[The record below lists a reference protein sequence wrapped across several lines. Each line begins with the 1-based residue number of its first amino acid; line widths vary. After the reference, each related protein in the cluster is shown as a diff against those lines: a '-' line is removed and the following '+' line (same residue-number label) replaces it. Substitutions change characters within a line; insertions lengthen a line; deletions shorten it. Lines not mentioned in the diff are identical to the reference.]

1 VQLIKLSFKRALKT
15 LMTSL
20 ILLSALIGQEGFL
33 HNVDGEIVEG
43 NGEPILLRGFGLGGW
58 LVPEG
63 YMLHNQAWIS
73 GFESP
78 TDIENHVTDLIGAEA
93 AEDFWELYRAN
104 YVAQADIDQIAEW
117 GFNHLRVP
125 FHYKQF
131 YDSTGSETPI
141 GYAIVDELISWCE
154 PYNMYIILDMHCA
167 PGGQNGGPISD
178 SDGTARLWLEESNKE
193 LTIQIWKEIAAY
205 YADHTLIGGYDLINE
220 PVLPSGVTLEE
231 FKQLYMDITEAIREV
246 DNNHLL
252 WIEGNWYGTD
262 FAGLTPPWDDNM
274 GYSFH
279 KYWGATSLST
289 IQSYINMRNNYGVP
303 LWMGESGENSNHWYY
318 EVFKLLEENNIGWN
332 FWTHKKVDK
341 ITSPYSA
348 YVSSQYQI
356 VIDYLLGNA
365 SQPTSDIASMGLTS
379 FANSLKIENCLM
391 RRGVV
396 AALTD
401 PDYGETT
408 KPYVPHSIPGTIP
421 AAYYDIGARGLSY
434 SDSDYWN
441 DGDGGYNDGWVF
453 RNDGVDVEGSDDD
466 INIPY
471 TVGWTEAGEWLGY
484 TIQNVT
490 PGTYDVSFSIA
501 APSSGGIFYAQL
513 EGQNLGVIDVPAT
526 GGWYNW
532 DDIPAQTV
540 TLSEGDKF
548 LKIQIVQAGFN
559 IQSITFDLVLSTDEK
574 NLNPQ
579 GFTLGKPYPNPFNP
593 NVNLQLNMIEKKELL
608 GYIYGIKGNLV
619 RKLDYRELGV
629 GTHEL
634 EWNGLNDRGHSVESG
649 VYLFKIQADG
659 LSQTRKMIFLK

>member
-1 VQLIKLSFKRALKT
+1 MIKLSFKRALKT
-15 LMTSL
+15 LMTIF
-20 ILLSALIGQEGFL
+20 ILLSALMGQEGFL

-78 TDIENHVTDLIGAEA
+78 TDIENHVTDLIGTEA

-193 LTIQIWKEIAAY
+193 LTIQIWKEIATY

-231 FKQLYMDITEAIREV
+231 FKQLYMDITESIREV

-348 YVSSQYQI
+348 YVSPQYQI

-501 APSSGGIFYAQL
+501 APSSGGIFYAQMD
-513 EGQNLGVIDVPAT
+513 GQNLGVIDVPAT

-619 RKLDYRELGV
+619 RKLDYGELGA

>member
-1 VQLIKLSFKRALKT
+1 MRIIILFFLATCMSF
-15 LMTSL
+15 S
-20 ILLSALIGQEGFL
+20 QGFL

-63 YMLHNQAWIS
+63 YMLHNQAWIA

-78 TDIENHVTDLIGAEA
+78 TEIENHVIDLIGVDA
-93 AEDFWELYRAN
+93 AENFWNLYREN

-117 GFNHLRVP
+117 GFNHIRVP

-131 YDSTGSETPI
+131 YDSTGTETPM
-141 GYAIVDELISWCE
+141 GYAIIDELISWCE

-193 LTIQIWKEIAAY
+193 LTIQIWKEIATY
-205 YADHTLIGGYDLINE
+205 YSDNTLIGGYDLINE
-220 PVLPSGVTLEE
+220 PVLPGGVSLEE
-231 FKQLYMDITEAIREV
+231 FKQLYVDITNAIREV
-246 DNNHLL
+246 DTNHLL
-252 WIEGNWYGTD
+252 FIEGNWYGTD
-262 FAGLTPPWDDNM
+262 FAGLTPPWDENM
-274 GYSFH
+274 SYSFH
-279 KYWGATSLST
+279 KYWGQTDLST

-341 ITSPYSA
+341 ITSPFSA
-348 YVSSQYQI
+348 YVSPQYQI
-356 VIDYLLGNA
+356 VIDYLSGNS
-365 SQPTSDIASMGLTS
+365 SQPDPNIAGMGLTS
-379 FANSLKIENCLM
+379 FANSLKIENCLL

-401 PDYGETT
+401 PEYGEVT

-421 AAYYDIGARGLSY
+421 AAYYDVGARGLSY

-453 RNDGVDVEGSDDD
+453 RNDGVDVEGSDNL
-466 INIPY
+466 NIPY

-484 TIQNVT
+484 TIQDVS
-490 PGTYDVSFSIA
+490 PGTYNVTFSIA
-501 APSSGGIFYAQL
+501 APNSGGIFYAQL
-513 EGQNLGVIDVPAT
+513 SGQNLGVIDVPAT

-532 DDIPAQTV
+532 EDLPAQTI
-540 TLSEGDKF
+540 TLSEGEKF

-559 IQSITFDLVLSTDEK
+559 IQSVTFDPVLSIS
-574 NLNPQ
+574 NQRLNP
-579 GFTLGKPYPNPFNP
+579 GKFLLGKPYPNPFNP
-593 NVNLQLNMIEKKELL
+593 SVKLNLTIEKQGEFQIKIHNVKGEL
-608 GYIYGIKGNLV
+608 IRIWNRTFTQKGNHTINW
-619 RKLDYRELGV
+619 DAIDNLGISV
-629 GTHEL
+629 PSGIFFI
-634 EWNGLNDRGHSVESG
+634 SVENSTE
-649 VYLFKIQADG
+649 VQREKVIL
-659 LSQTRKMIFLK
+659 LR

>member
-1 VQLIKLSFKRALKT
+1 MSF
-15 LMTSL
+15 S
-20 ILLSALIGQEGFL
+20 QGFL

-63 YMLHNQAWIS
+63 YMLHNQAWIA

-78 TDIENHVTDLIGAEA
+78 TEIENHVIDLIGVDA
-93 AEDFWELYRAN
+93 AEDFWNLYREN

-117 GFNHLRVP
+117 GFNHIRVP

-131 YDSTGSETPI
+131 YDSTGAETPM
-141 GYAIVDELISWCE
+141 GYAIIDELISWCE

-193 LTIQIWKEIAAY
+193 LTIQIWKEIATY
-205 YADHTLIGGYDLINE
+205 YSNNTLIGGYDLINE
-220 PVLPSGVTLEE
+220 PVLPGGVSLEE
-231 FKQLYMDITEAIREV
+231 FKQLYVDITNAIREV
-246 DNNHLL
+246 DTNHLL
-252 WIEGNWYGTD
+252 FIEGNWYGTD
-262 FAGLTPPWDDNM
+262 FAGLTPPWDENM
-274 GYSFH
+274 SYSFH
-279 KYWGATSLST
+279 KYWGQTDLST

-341 ITSPYSA
+341 ITSPFSA
-348 YVSSQYQI
+348 YVSPQYQI
-356 VIDYLLGNA
+356 VIDYLSGNS
-365 SQPTSDIASMGLTS
+365 SQPDPNIAGMGLTS
-379 FANSLKIENCLM
+379 FANSLKIENCLL

-401 PDYGETT
+401 PEYGEVT
-408 KPYVPHSIPGTIP
+408 KPYVPHYIPGTIP
-421 AAYYDIGARGLSY
+421 AAYYDVGARGLSY

-453 RNDGVDVEGSDDD
+453 RNDGVDVEGSDNL
-466 INIPY
+466 NIPY

-484 TIQNVT
+484 TIQDVS
-490 PGTYDVSFSIA
+490 PGTYNVTFSIA
-501 APSSGGIFYAQL
+501 APNSGGIFYAQL
-513 EGQNLGVIDVPAT
+513 SGQNLGVIDVPAT

-532 DDIPAQTV
+532 EDLPAQTI
-540 TLSEGDKF
+540 TLSEGEKF

-559 IQSITFDLVLSTDEK
+559 IQSVTFDPVLSIS
-574 NLNPQ
+574 NQRLNP
-579 GFTLGKPYPNPFNP
+579 GKFLLGKPYPNPFNP
-593 NVNLQLNMIEKKELL
+593 SVKLNLTIEKQGEFQIKIHNVKGEL
-608 GYIYGIKGNLV
+608 IRIWNRTFAQKGNHTINW
-619 RKLDYRELGV
+619 DAIDNLGISV
-629 GTHEL
+629 PSGIFFI
-634 EWNGLNDRGHSVESG
+634 SVENSTE
-649 VYLFKIQADG
+649 VQREKVIL
-659 LSQTRKMIFLK
+659 LR

>member
-1 VQLIKLSFKRALKT
+1 MRIITIFFI
-15 LMTSL
+15 TSCL
-20 ILLSALIGQEGFL
+20 TFSQGFL
-33 HNVDGEIVEG
+33 HNVNGEIVEG

-78 TDIENHVTDLIGAEA
+78 TDIENHIVDLIGSEA
-93 AEDFWELYRAN
+93 AEDFWNLYREN

-117 GFNHLRVP
+117 GFNHIRVP

-131 YDSTGSETPI
+131 YDSTGAEIPI
-141 GYAIVDELISWCE
+141 GYEIIDELISWCE
-154 PYNMYIILDMHCA
+154 PYNIYIILDMHCA

-178 SDGTARLWLEESNKE
+178 SDGTARLWLEESNKA
-193 LTIQIWKEIAAY
+193 LTIQIWKEIATY

-220 PVLPSGVTLEE
+220 PVLPGGVTLQE
-231 FKQLYMDITEAIREV
+231 FKQLYIDITNAIREV
-246 DNNHLL
+246 DVNHLL
-252 WIEGNWYGTD
+252 FIEGNWYGTD

-274 GYSFH
+274 SYSFH
-279 KYWGATSLST
+279 KYWGQTDLST

-341 ITSPYSA
+341 ITSPFSA
-348 YVSSQYQI
+348 FVSPQYQT
-356 VIDYLLGNA
+356 VIDYLSGNIP
-365 SQPTSDIASMGLTS
+365 QPTPDIAGIGLTS
-379 FANSLKIENCLM
+379 FANSLKIQNCLM

-396 AALTD
+396 AVLTD
-401 PDYGETT
+401 PEYGEIT

-453 RNDGVDVEGSDDD
+453 RNDGVDVEGSDNL
-466 INIPY
+466 NIPY

-484 TIQNVT
+484 TIQDVSPGSYNVT
-490 PGTYDVSFSIA
+490 FSIA
-501 APSSGGIFYAQL
+501 APSGGGIFYAQL
-513 EGQNLGVIDVPAT
+513 SGQNLGVIDVPAT

-532 DDIPAQTV
+532 EDLPAQTI
-540 TLSEGDKF
+540 TISEGEKF

-559 IQSITFDLVLSTDEK
+559 IQSVTFAHVLSIDNG
-574 NLNPQ
+574 NLNPNY
-579 GFTLGKPYPNPFNP
+579 FMLGQPYPNPFNP
-593 NVNLQLNMIEKKELL
+593 SVSVDLTVDKSDTYQINIFNIRGELVNSWNT
-608 GYIYGIKGNLV
+608 GNLS
-619 RKLDYRELGV
+619 V
-629 GTHEL
+629 GNHL
-634 EWNGLNDRGHSVESG
+634 LKWNGKNSKGKNAQSGLFFISVSNG
-649 VYLFKIQADG
+649 ISNTNKKLM
-659 LSQTRKMIFLK
+659 LLR

>member
-1 VQLIKLSFKRALKT
+1 MESSFVLLTSTILPLRVVPWTEEALNNSFSKGTYIAPTFVSLS
-15 LMTSL
+15 
-20 ILLSALIGQEGFL
+20 
-33 HNVDGEIVEG
+33 
-43 NGEPILLRGFGLGGW
+43 
-58 LVPEG
+58 
-63 YMLHNQAWIS
+63 IS
-73 GFESP
+73 TP
-78 TDIENHVTDLIGAEA
+78 TDIENHVTDLIGTEA

-193 LTIQIWKEIAAY
+193 LTIQIWKEIATY

-231 FKQLYMDITEAIREV
+231 FKQLYIDITEAIREV

-348 YVSSQYQI
+348 YVSPQYQI

-619 RKLDYRELGV
+619 RKLDYGELGA

>member
-1 VQLIKLSFKRALKT
+1 MRIIIFSFLATCLSF
-15 LMTSL
+15 S
-20 ILLSALIGQEGFL
+20 QGFL

-78 TDIENHVTDLIGAEA
+78 TEIENHVIDLIGFDA
-93 AEDFWELYRAN
+93 AEDFWNLYREN

-117 GFNHLRVP
+117 GFNHIRVP

-131 YDSTGSETPI
+131 YDSTGAETPM
-141 GYAIVDELISWCE
+141 GYAIIDELISWCE

-193 LTIQIWKEIAAY
+193 LTIQIWKEIATY
-205 YADHTLIGGYDLINE
+205 YSNNTLIGGYDLINE
-220 PVLPSGVTLEE
+220 PVLPGGVSLEE
-231 FKQLYMDITEAIREV
+231 FKQLYVDITNAIREV
-246 DNNHLL
+246 DTNHLL
-252 WIEGNWYGTD
+252 FIEGNWYGTD
-262 FAGLTPPWDDNM
+262 FAGLTPPWDENM
-274 GYSFH
+274 SYSFH
-279 KYWGATSLST
+279 KYWGQTDLST

-341 ITSPYSA
+341 ITSPFSA
-348 YVSSQYQI
+348 YVSPQYQI
-356 VIDYLLGNA
+356 VIDYLSGNS
-365 SQPTSDIASMGLTS
+365 SQPDPNIAGMGLTS
-379 FANSLKIENCLM
+379 FANSLKIENCLL

-401 PDYGETT
+401 PEYGEVT

-421 AAYYDIGARGLSY
+421 AAYYDVGARGLSY

-453 RNDGVDVEGSDDD
+453 RNDGVDVEGSDNL
-466 INIPY
+466 NIPY

-484 TIQNVT
+484 TIQDVS
-490 PGTYDVSFSIA
+490 PGTYNVTFSIA
-501 APSSGGIFYAQL
+501 APNSGGIFYAQL
-513 EGQNLGVIDVPAT
+513 SGQNLGVIDVPAT

-532 DDIPAQTV
+532 EDLPAQTI
-540 TLSEGDKF
+540 TLSEGEKF

-559 IQSITFDLVLSTDEK
+559 IQSVTFDPVLSIS
-574 NLNPQ
+574 NQRLNP
-579 GFTLGKPYPNPFNP
+579 GKFLLGKPYPNPFNP
-593 NVNLQLNMIEKKELL
+593 SVKLNLTIEKQGEFQIKIHNVKGEL
-608 GYIYGIKGNLV
+608 IRIWNRTFTQKGNHTINW
-619 RKLDYRELGV
+619 DAIDNLGISV
-629 GTHEL
+629 PSGIFFI
-634 EWNGLNDRGHSVESG
+634 SVENSTE
-649 VYLFKIQADG
+649 VQREKVIL
-659 LSQTRKMIFLK
+659 LR

>member
-1 VQLIKLSFKRALKT
+1 MRIIILFFLATCMSF
-15 LMTSL
+15 S
-20 ILLSALIGQEGFL
+20 QGFL

-63 YMLHNQAWIS
+63 YMLHNQAWIA

-78 TDIENHVTDLIGAEA
+78 TEIENHVIDLIGVDA
-93 AEDFWELYRAN
+93 AENFWNLYREN
-104 YVAQADIDQIAEW
+104 YVAQADIDQIADW
-117 GFNHLRVP
+117 GFNHIRVP

-131 YDSTGSETPI
+131 YDSTGTETPM
-141 GYAIVDELISWCE
+141 GYAIIDELISWCE

-193 LTIQIWKEIAAY
+193 LTIQIWKEIATY
-205 YADHTLIGGYDLINE
+205 YSNNTLIGGYDLINE
-220 PVLPSGVTLEE
+220 PVLPGGVSLEE
-231 FKQLYMDITEAIREV
+231 FKQLYVDITNAIREV
-246 DNNHLL
+246 DTNHLL
-252 WIEGNWYGTD
+252 FIEGNWYGTD
-262 FAGLTPPWDDNM
+262 FAGLTPPWDENM
-274 GYSFH
+274 SYSFH
-279 KYWGATSLST
+279 KYWGQTDLST

-341 ITSPYSA
+341 ITSPFSA
-348 YVSSQYQI
+348 YVSPQYQI
-356 VIDYLLGNA
+356 VIDYLSGNS
-365 SQPTSDIASMGLTS
+365 SQPDPNIAGMGLTS
-379 FANSLKIENCLM
+379 FANSLKIENCLL

-401 PDYGETT
+401 PEYGEVT

-421 AAYYDIGARGLSY
+421 AAYYDVGARGLSY

-453 RNDGVDVEGSDDD
+453 RNDGVDVEGSDNL
-466 INIPY
+466 NIPY

-484 TIQNVT
+484 TIQDVS
-490 PGTYDVSFSIA
+490 PGTYNVIFSIA
-501 APSSGGIFYAQL
+501 APNSGGIFYAQL
-513 EGQNLGVIDVPAT
+513 SGQNLGVIDVPAT

-532 DDIPAQTV
+532 EDLPAQTI
-540 TLSEGDKF
+540 TLSDGEKF

-559 IQSITFDLVLSTDEK
+559 IQSVTFDPVLSIS
-574 NLNPQ
+574 NQRLNP
-579 GFTLGKPYPNPFNP
+579 GKFLLGKPYPNPFNP
-593 NVNLQLNMIEKKELL
+593 SVKLNLTIEKQGEFQIKIHNVKGEL
-608 GYIYGIKGNLV
+608 IRTWNRTFIQKGNHTINWDAIDNLGISV
-619 RKLDYRELGV
+619 PSGIFFISLENSSEIQREKVIL
-629 GTHEL
+629 L
-634 EWNGLNDRGHSVESG
+634 R
-649 VYLFKIQADG
+649 
-659 LSQTRKMIFLK
+659 

>member
-1 VQLIKLSFKRALKT
+1 
-15 LMTSL
+15 MTSL

-193 LTIQIWKEIAAY
+193 LTIQIWKEIATY

-231 FKQLYMDITEAIREV
+231 FKQLYIDITEAIREV

-348 YVSSQYQI
+348 YVSPQYQI

-608 GYIYGIKGNLV
+608 GHIYGIKGNLV
-619 RKLDYRELGV
+619 RKLDYGELGA

>member
-1 VQLIKLSFKRALKT
+1 
-15 LMTSL
+15 M
-20 ILLSALIGQEGFL
+20 
-33 HNVDGEIVEG
+33 
-43 NGEPILLRGFGLGGW
+43 
-58 LVPEG
+58 
-63 YMLHNQAWIS
+63 
-73 GFESP
+73 
-78 TDIENHVTDLIGAEA
+78 
-93 AEDFWELYRAN
+93 
-104 YVAQADIDQIAEW
+104 
-117 GFNHLRVP
+117 
-125 FHYKQF
+125 
-131 YDSTGSETPI
+131 
-141 GYAIVDELISWCE
+141 
-154 PYNMYIILDMHCA
+154 
-167 PGGQNGGPISD
+167 
-178 SDGTARLWLEESNKE
+178 
-193 LTIQIWKEIAAY
+193 
-205 YADHTLIGGYDLINE
+205 
-220 PVLPSGVTLEE
+220 
-231 FKQLYMDITEAIREV
+231 
-246 DNNHLL
+246 
-252 WIEGNWYGTD
+252 
-262 FAGLTPPWDDNM
+262 
-274 GYSFH
+274 
-279 KYWGATSLST
+279 
-289 IQSYINMRNNYGVP
+289 
-303 LWMGESGENSNHWYY
+303 
-318 EVFKLLEENNIGWN
+318 
-332 FWTHKKVDK
+332 
-341 ITSPYSA
+341 
-348 YVSSQYQI
+348 
-356 VIDYLLGNA
+356 GNA

-559 IQSITFDLVLSTDEK
+559 IQSITFDLVLSIDEK

-619 RKLDYRELGV
+619 RKLDYGELGA

>member
-1 VQLIKLSFKRALKT
+1 MRIITIFFI
-15 LMTSL
+15 TSCL
-20 ILLSALIGQEGFL
+20 TFSQGFL
-33 HNVDGEIVEG
+33 HNVNGEIVEG

-78 TDIENHVTDLIGAEA
+78 TDIENHIVDLIGSEA
-93 AEDFWELYRAN
+93 AEDFWNLYREN

-117 GFNHLRVP
+117 GFNHIRVP

-131 YDSTGSETPI
+131 YDSTGTEIPI
-141 GYAIVDELISWCE
+141 GYEIIDELISWCE
-154 PYNMYIILDMHCA
+154 PYNIYIILDMHCA

-178 SDGTARLWLEESNKE
+178 SDGTARLWLEDSNKA
-193 LTIQIWKEIAAY
+193 LTIQIWKEIATY

-220 PVLPSGVTLEE
+220 PVLPGSVTLQE
-231 FKQLYMDITEAIREV
+231 FKQLYIDITNAIREV
-246 DNNHLL
+246 DVNHLL
-252 WIEGNWYGTD
+252 FIEGNWYGTD

-274 GYSFH
+274 SYSFH
-279 KYWGATSLST
+279 KYWGQTDIST

-341 ITSPYSA
+341 ITSPFSA
-348 YVSSQYQI
+348 FVSPEYQT
-356 VIDYLLGNA
+356 VIDYLSGNIP
-365 SQPTSDIASMGLTS
+365 QPTPDIAGIGLTS
-379 FANSLKIENCLM
+379 FANSLKIQNCLM

-396 AALTD
+396 AVLTD
-401 PDYGETT
+401 PEYGEIT
-408 KPYVPHSIPGTIP
+408 KPYVSHSIPGTIP

-453 RNDGVDVEGSDDD
+453 RNDGVDVEGSDNL
-466 INIPY
+466 NIPY

-484 TIQNVT
+484 TIQDVSPGSYNVT
-490 PGTYDVSFSIA
+490 FSIA
-501 APSSGGIFYAQL
+501 APSGGGIFYAQL
-513 EGQNLGVIDVPAT
+513 SGQNLGVIDVPAT

-532 DDIPAQTV
+532 EDLPAQTI
-540 TLSEGDKF
+540 TISEGEKF

-559 IQSITFDLVLSTDEK
+559 IQSVTFSPVLSIDNG
-574 NLNPQ
+574 NLNPNY
-579 GFTLGKPYPNPFNP
+579 FMLGQPYPNPFNP
-593 NVNLQLNMIEKKELL
+593 SVSVDLTVDKSDTYQINIFNIRGELVNSWNT
-608 GYIYGIKGNLV
+608 GNLS
-619 RKLDYRELGV
+619 V
-629 GTHEL
+629 GNHL
-634 EWNGLNDRGHSVESG
+634 LKWNGKNSKGKNAQSGLFFISVSNG
-649 VYLFKIQADG
+649 ISNTNKKLM
-659 LSQTRKMIFLK
+659 LLR

>member
-1 VQLIKLSFKRALKT
+1 MRIIILFFLATCMSF
-15 LMTSL
+15 S
-20 ILLSALIGQEGFL
+20 QGFL

-63 YMLHNQAWIS
+63 YMLHNQAWIA

-78 TDIENHVTDLIGAEA
+78 TEIENHVIDLIGVDA
-93 AEDFWELYRAN
+93 AEDFWNLYREN

-117 GFNHLRVP
+117 GFNHIRVP

-131 YDSTGSETPI
+131 YDSTGTETPM
-141 GYAIVDELISWCE
+141 GYAIIDELISWCE

-193 LTIQIWKEIAAY
+193 LTIQIWKEIATY
-205 YADHTLIGGYDLINE
+205 YSNNTLIGGYDLINE
-220 PVLPSGVTLEE
+220 PVLPGGVSLEE
-231 FKQLYMDITEAIREV
+231 FKQLYVDITNAIREV
-246 DNNHLL
+246 DTNHLL
-252 WIEGNWYGTD
+252 FIEGNWYGTD
-262 FAGLTPPWDDNM
+262 FAGLTPPWDENM
-274 GYSFH
+274 SYSFH
-279 KYWGATSLST
+279 KYWGQTDLST

-341 ITSPYSA
+341 ITSPFSA
-348 YVSSQYQI
+348 YVSPQYQI
-356 VIDYLLGNA
+356 VIDYLSGNS
-365 SQPTSDIASMGLTS
+365 SQPDPNIAGMGLTS
-379 FANSLKIENCLM
+379 FANSLKIENCLL

-401 PDYGETT
+401 PEYGEVT

-421 AAYYDIGARGLSY
+421 AAYYDVGARGLSY

-453 RNDGVDVEGSDDD
+453 RNDGVDVEGSDNL
-466 INIPY
+466 NIPY

-484 TIQNVT
+484 TIQDVS
-490 PGTYDVSFSIA
+490 PGTYNVTFSIA
-501 APSSGGIFYAQL
+501 APNSGGIFYAQL
-513 EGQNLGVIDVPAT
+513 SGQNLGVIDVPAT

-532 DDIPAQTV
+532 EDLPAQTI
-540 TLSEGDKF
+540 TLSEGEKF

-559 IQSITFDLVLSTDEK
+559 IQSVTFDPVLSISK
-574 NLNPQ
+574 QRLNP
-579 GFTLGKPYPNPFNP
+579 GKFLLGKPYPNPFNP
-593 NVNLQLNMIEKKELL
+593 SVKLNLTIEKQGEFHIKIHNVKGEL
-608 GYIYGIKGNLV
+608 IRIWNRTFTQKGNHTINW
-619 RKLDYRELGV
+619 DAIDNLGISV
-629 GTHEL
+629 PSGIFFI
-634 EWNGLNDRGHSVESG
+634 SVENSTE
-649 VYLFKIQADG
+649 VQREKVIL
-659 LSQTRKMIFLK
+659 LR

>member
-1 VQLIKLSFKRALKT
+1 MRIIILFFLATCMSF
-15 LMTSL
+15 S
-20 ILLSALIGQEGFL
+20 QGFL

-63 YMLHNQAWIS
+63 YMLHNQAWIA

-78 TDIENHVTDLIGAEA
+78 TEIENHVIDLIGVDA
-93 AEDFWELYRAN
+93 AEDFWNLYREN

-117 GFNHLRVP
+117 GFNHIRVP

-131 YDSTGSETPI
+131 YDSTGTETPM
-141 GYAIVDELISWCE
+141 GYAIIDELISWCE

-193 LTIQIWKEIAAY
+193 LTIQIWKEIATY
-205 YADHTLIGGYDLINE
+205 YSNNTLIGGYDLINE
-220 PVLPSGVTLEE
+220 PVLPGGVSLEE
-231 FKQLYMDITEAIREV
+231 FKQLYVDITNAIREV
-246 DNNHLL
+246 DTNHLL
-252 WIEGNWYGTD
+252 FIEGNWYGTD
-262 FAGLTPPWDDNM
+262 FAGLTPPWDENM
-274 GYSFH
+274 SYSFH
-279 KYWGATSLST
+279 KYWGQTDLST

-341 ITSPYSA
+341 ITSPFSA
-348 YVSSQYQI
+348 YVSPQYQI
-356 VIDYLLGNA
+356 VIDYLSGNS
-365 SQPTSDIASMGLTS
+365 SQPDPNIAGMGLTS
-379 FANSLKIENCLM
+379 FANSLKIENCLL

-401 PDYGETT
+401 PEYGEVT

-421 AAYYDIGARGLSY
+421 AAYYDVGARGLSY

-453 RNDGVDVEGSDDD
+453 RNDGVDVEGSDNL
-466 INIPY
+466 NIPY

-484 TIQNVT
+484 TIQDVS
-490 PGTYDVSFSIA
+490 PGTYNVTFSIA
-501 APSSGGIFYAQL
+501 APNSGGIFYAQL
-513 EGQNLGVIDVPAT
+513 SGQNLGVIDVPAT

-532 DDIPAQTV
+532 EDLPAQTI
-540 TLSEGDKF
+540 TLSEGEKF

-559 IQSITFDLVLSTDEK
+559 IQSVTFDPVLSIS
-574 NLNPQ
+574 NQRLNP
-579 GFTLGKPYPNPFNP
+579 GKFLLGKPYPNPFNP
-593 NVNLQLNMIEKKELL
+593 SVKLNLTIEKQGEFQIKIHNVKGEL
-608 GYIYGIKGNLV
+608 IRIWNRTFTQKGNHTINW
-619 RKLDYRELGV
+619 DAIDNLGISV
-629 GTHEL
+629 PSGIFFI
-634 EWNGLNDRGHSVESG
+634 SVENSTE
-649 VYLFKIQADG
+649 VQREKVIL
-659 LSQTRKMIFLK
+659 LR

>member
-1 VQLIKLSFKRALKT
+1 MIKLSFKRALKT
-15 LMTSL
+15 LMTTF
-20 ILLSALIGQEGFL
+20 ILLSGLIGQEGFL

-193 LTIQIWKEIAAY
+193 LTIQIWKEIATY

-231 FKQLYMDITEAIREV
+231 FKQLYIDITEAIREV

-348 YVSSQYQI
+348 YVSPQYQI

-619 RKLDYRELGV
+619 RKLDYGELGV

>member
-1 VQLIKLSFKRALKT
+1 MQLIKLSFKRALKT
-15 LMTSL
+15 LMTTF
-20 ILLSALIGQEGFL
+20 ILLSGLMGQEGFL

-193 LTIQIWKEIAAY
+193 LTIQIWKEIATY

-231 FKQLYMDITEAIREV
+231 FKQLYIDITEAIREV

-348 YVSSQYQI
+348 YVSPQYQI

-608 GYIYGIKGNLV
+608 GHIYGIKGNLV
-619 RKLDYRELGV
+619 RKLDYGELGA

>member
-1 VQLIKLSFKRALKT
+1 MLI
-15 LMTSL
+15 
-20 ILLSALIGQEGFL
+20 SALIGQEGFL

-193 LTIQIWKEIAAY
+193 LTIQIWKEIATY

-231 FKQLYMDITEAIREV
+231 FKQLYMDITESIREV

-348 YVSSQYQI
+348 YVSPQYQI

-619 RKLDYRELGV
+619 RKLDYGELGA

>member
-1 VQLIKLSFKRALKT
+1 MRIIILFFLATCMSF
-15 LMTSL
+15 S
-20 ILLSALIGQEGFL
+20 QGFL

-63 YMLHNQAWIS
+63 YMLHNQAWIA

-78 TDIENHVTDLIGAEA
+78 TEIENHVIDLIGVDA
-93 AEDFWELYRAN
+93 AEDFWNLYREN

-117 GFNHLRVP
+117 GFNHIRVP

-131 YDSTGSETPI
+131 YDSTGTETPM
-141 GYAIVDELISWCE
+141 GYAIIDELISWCD

-193 LTIQIWKEIAAY
+193 LTIQIWKEIATY
-205 YADHTLIGGYDLINE
+205 YSNNTLIGGYDLINE
-220 PVLPSGVTLEE
+220 PVLPGGVSLEE
-231 FKQLYMDITEAIREV
+231 FKQLYVDITNAIREV
-246 DNNHLL
+246 DTNHLL
-252 WIEGNWYGTD
+252 FIEGNWYGTD
-262 FAGLTPPWDDNM
+262 FAGLTPPWDENM
-274 GYSFH
+274 SYSFH
-279 KYWGATSLST
+279 KYWGQTDLST

-341 ITSPYSA
+341 ITSPFSA
-348 YVSSQYQI
+348 YVSPQYQI
-356 VIDYLLGNA
+356 VIDYLSGNS
-365 SQPTSDIASMGLTS
+365 SQPDPNIAGMGLTS
-379 FANSLKIENCLM
+379 FANSLKIENCLL
-391 RRGVV
+391 RRGVI

-401 PDYGETT
+401 PEYGEVT

-421 AAYYDIGARGLSY
+421 AAYYDVGARGLSY

-453 RNDGVDVEGSDDD
+453 RNDGVDVEGSDNL
-466 INIPY
+466 NIPY

-484 TIQNVT
+484 TIQDVS
-490 PGTYDVSFSIA
+490 PGTYNVTFSIA
-501 APSSGGIFYAQL
+501 APNSGGIFYAQL
-513 EGQNLGVIDVPAT
+513 SGQNLGVIDVPAT

-532 DDIPAQTV
+532 EDLPAQTI
-540 TLSEGDKF
+540 TLSEGEKF

-559 IQSITFDLVLSTDEK
+559 IQSVTFDPVLSIS
-574 NLNPQ
+574 NQRLNP
-579 GFTLGKPYPNPFNP
+579 GKFLLGKPYPNPFNP
-593 NVNLQLNMIEKKELL
+593 SVKLNLTIEKQGEFHIKIHNVKGEL
-608 GYIYGIKGNLV
+608 IRIWNRTFTQKGNHTINW
-619 RKLDYRELGV
+619 DAIDNLGISV
-629 GTHEL
+629 PSGIFFI
-634 EWNGLNDRGHSVESG
+634 SVENSTE
-649 VYLFKIQADG
+649 VQREKVIL
-659 LSQTRKMIFLK
+659 LR